1 MPGTRVKASPC
12 HHDCMADP
20 LRAGALVAHYRIVLR
35 LGEGGMGAVYLAD
48 DTRLGRRIALKV
60 LPPGVG
66 ADPERAQRFEQEAR
80 LASALTHPNVA
91 YIHEIGEDSGLR
103 FLAMEYV
110 EGEPLSARLARGP
123 MALGELLSIGAQVAD
138 ALDAAHSKGI
148 VHRDIKSSNLM
159 LTPRGHVKVLDFGL
173 AKLEDAKAR
182 GETQFDETQLM
193 TNAGTVMGTVA
204 YMSPEQALG
213 RDVDHRTDLFSLGV
227 VLYEMA
233 TARLPFPGPTPAES
247 MARIL
252 GSQPE
257 AIARFNYEMPSALD
271 AVVRKCL
278 EKDRERRYQSA
289 RELLVDLKNLQRDV
303 PAAAA
308 DPEPRKVTAIIVDD
322 EDLARALVREY
333 AGGSPGLEIVA
344 ECANGFEAV
353 KAITEKKPDL
363 VFLDVQM
370 PKLDGFEVLELI
382 GQEVAVIFVTAYD
395 EYAMRA
401 FDEHAVDYLLKP
413 FSLERFQKALE
424 RARQRLRERIP
435 ENVRTRN
442 DARLEGPAK
451 LLPSELSRAARPP
464 QQFLQRIVVKDGPR
478 VHIIPV
484 ERLDYAEAQ
493 DDYVS
498 LHSQGRTHLK
508 EQTIA
513 SLEAALDP
521 ARFVR
526 IHRSVIVN
534 LERIAKIEPYSKD
547 SRVAVLSDGTK
558 LAVSRA
564 GYERL
569 RSLLGD

>member
-1 MPGTRVKASPC
+1 
-12 HHDCMADP
+12 MADP
-20 LRAGALVAHYRIVLR
+20 LAPGSNIAHYRVVSR

-48 DTRLGRRIALKV
+48 DLTLGRRVALKV
-60 LPPGVG
+60 LPASMA
-66 ADPERAQRFEQEAR
+66 ADPERMLRFVQEAR
-80 LASALTHPNVA
+80 LASALSHPNVA
-91 YIHEIGEDSGLR
+91 YIYEIGEHHIGEGQGLR

-110 EGEPLSARLARGP
+110 EGEPLSVRLTRGP
-123 MALGELLSIGAQVAD
+123 LPISELLSIGVQVAD
-138 ALDAAHSKGI
+138 ALDDAHSKGI
-148 VHRDIKSSNLM
+148 VHRDIKPSNLM

-173 AKLEDAKAR
+173 AKLEADNKS
-182 GETQFDETQLM
+182 DETQLI
-193 TNAGTVMGTVA
+193 TNDGVVLGTVA

-213 RDVDHRTDLFSLGV
+213 RALDHRTDLFSLGV

-233 TARLPFPGPTPAES
+233 TGRLPFAGATISETI
-247 MARIL
+247 ARIL
-252 GSQPE
+252 NSQPD
-257 AIARFNYEMPSALD
+257 APARFNYDLPEGFER
-271 AVVRKCL
+271 VVRKCL

-289 RELLVDLKNLQRDV
+289 RELLVDLRNLERDSSSAGV
-303 PAAAA
+303 GAA
-308 DPEPRKVTAIIVDD
+308 PRNLTAVIVDD
-322 EDLARALVREY
+322 EELARALLHEY
-333 AGGSPGLEIVA
+333 VGSSGGIEIVA

-353 KAITEKKPDL
+353 KAIAEKKPDL

-395 EYAMRA
+395 QYAMRA

-424 RARQRLRERIP
+424 RAR
-435 ENVRTRN
+435 
-442 DARLEGPAK
+442 ARLGENASVSKAPRPMPAT
-451 LLPSELSRAARPP
+451 ELARAARPP
-464 QQFLQRIVVKDGPR
+464 QEFLQRIVVKEGAR

-498 LHSQGRTHLK
+498 LHSQGKSYLK
-508 EQTIA
+508 EQTIS

-521 ARFVR
+521 ERFVR
-526 IHRSVIVN
+526 IHRSIIVN
-534 LERIAKIEPYSKD
+534 LERVAKIEPYAKD
-547 SRVAVLSDGTK
+547 SRVAVLSDGAQ
-558 LAVSRA
+558 LPVSRA